1 MIHYRQHMITS
12 AISLYFLEICT
23 QCRRKLEEAS
33 LIESP
38 TPESTKAPIAEHK
51 DQEEEV
57 SFIKSITLC
66 SPWTELRVLSQFIK
80 IFKLYIT
87 RLKNIKSY

>member
-1 MIHYRQHMITS
+1 MEPPILDFTIFFESQKVT
-12 AISLYFLEICT
+12 EIDAKSS
-23 QCRRKLEEAS
+23 QNANG
-33 LIESP
+33 
-38 TPESTKAPIAEHK
+38 
-51 DQEEEV
+51 EEEEEEEI

-66 SPWTELRVLSQFIK
+66 SPWTELRVLLQFIK